1 VAEKWKKENGLIYGS
16 HSGNESRGMECCAVQ
31 WEGAVWLR
39 RMVTGKEMVSD
50 FPQFISI
57 FTVEVVQRYDCFIG
71 FFDMGMES
79 MNIY

>member
-1 VAEKWKKENGLIYGS
+1 VEKENGVMYGS

-31 WEGAVWLR
+31 WGGAIWLR
-39 RMVTGKEMVSD
+39 RMVRGKEMLSD

-57 FTVEVVQRYDCFIG
+57 FTVEVVQRFDCFIS
-71 FFDMGMES
+71 FFDDMGLES